1 MKILAL
7 NSIKIVFL
15 IVFTSCK
22 SQKVDST
29 ASYLSSDFYRSF
41 NFENSNP
48 DKEKKYQ
55 LWNWTYK
62 KYDTVYDIKPDE
74 KLYAI
79 IDSIPPVELTKNQVN
94 KIHFWTHEDFIKLNN
109 YYKID
114 SLMKIIENGNKL
126 SKEGWNLISLM
137 NKHYL
142 NYYIVEKVGN
152 KYYKYKVFR
161 RRRVVE

>member
-1 MKILAL
+1 MNAPISLVAVFILL
-7 NSIKIVFL
+7 LFN
-15 IVFTSCK
+15 TCK
-22 SQKVDST
+22 SQKTDSM
-29 ASYLSSDFYRSF
+29 AFLSRDFYKSF
-41 NFENSNP
+41 NFGNSNP
-48 DKEKKYQ
+48 DTEKKYQ

-62 KYDTVYDIKPDE
+62 RYDTVYDIKPDE

-94 KIHFWTHEDFIKLNN
+94 KIHFWSHEDRKKLFR

-114 SLMKIIENGNKL
+114 SLN
-126 SKEGWNLISLM
+126 NLLHLDSLGREM
-137 NKHYL
+137 NK
-142 NYYIVEKVGN
+142 NYYNHYQNYYVIEKVGD